1 MLFSC
6 CSTRAV
12 HLDVATNYDT
22 TSILHCICRLK
33 ALRGEIRVI
42 VFDPGSQLVGACNEM
57 KNWRHGWS
65 EADLVQY
72 GSENGIDWHFIMAN
86 SQHQNGGAEVM
97 VKLAKGAMKSLLQE
111 LGSQVVTLN
120 ELNTILLEAA
130 NLINSRPIGLKPN
143 KDTDSDF
150 LTPNSL
156 LLGRNCDV
164 INAGL
169 FQSKDKF
176 DQGLKIDHDR
186 FKLVQKMI
194 GQFWSTWIKHYFPTL
209 LVRKKWH
216 FKQRNMQVGD
226 ICFLQDSNQ
235 VRGQFRRCRVSAVY
249 PDKSNIVRNVEVL
262 TVPKQDG
269 SRVYHPQ
276 ALSRMKRHVNNLIL
290 IQPAD
295 EPTYGGI
302 QEETTDSNLNN
313 TVSDHNSNFRNLV
326 EAAPSEVVQEC
337 SQVVDDTVCDVQ
349 EDPSKGACQ
358 VPPQSG
364 SQVLLESGQIEDKWS
379 ASLKLGSHGLSN
391 AAGLGYSCKE
401 VQDDAAGVGSICEE
415 VQDPEELW
423 AGV

>member
-1 MLFSC
+1 M
-6 CSTRAV
+6 
-12 HLDVATNYDT
+12 
-22 TSILHCICRLK
+22 
-33 ALRGEIRVI
+33 
-42 VFDPGSQLVGACNEM
+42 VGACNET

-72 GSENGIDWHFIMAN
+72 GSKNGIDWHFIMAN

-164 INAGL
+164 INAGP

-235 VRGQFRRCRVSAVY
+235 VRGEFKRCRVSAVY

-302 QEETTDSNLNN
+302 QEETTDSNLKK
-313 TVSDHNSNFRNLV
+313 H
-326 EAAPSEVVQEC
+326 C
-337 SQVVDDTVCDVQ
+337 
-349 EDPSKGACQ
+349 
-358 VPPQSG
+358 
-364 SQVLLESGQIEDKWS
+364 I
-379 ASLKLGSHGLSN
+379 
-391 AAGLGYSCKE
+391 
-401 VQDDAAGVGSICEE
+401 
-415 VQDPEELW
+415 
-423 AGV
+423 